1 MKSTTFILSTLLVAQ
16 ALFFM
21 DARGITATTPNNYT
35 HSQSSQQVAIL
46 ASQPSGLNEE
56 CKSLPPA
63 QDPDENWNMEKTF
76 DFSDRGKSYKLVY
89 SWKLPDSTSLC
100 LLEGKTARPIVL
112 KEGAYIDK
120 VERVRVKLFNVQI
133 HEGNGNNVPATKYQ
147 LNLGQPQQPKIK
159 VLKRWVL
166 K

>member
-1 MKSTTFILSTLLVAQ
+1 MKSTTFILSTLIVAQ
-16 ALFFM
+16 TLFFI
-21 DARGITATTPNNYT
+21 DARAITATIPNHSTHHKSPQHIGILTTPGK
-35 HSQSSQQVAIL
+35 
-46 ASQPSGLNEE
+46 GLNEQ
-56 CKSLPPA
+56 CQSVRPA

-89 SWKLPDSTSLC
+89 SWQLPDSTSLC
-100 LLEGKTARPIVL
+100 LLEGKTVRPIIF
-112 KEGAYIDK
+112 KQGAYIDK

-159 VLKRWVL
+159 VLKRWIL

>member
-16 ALFFM
+16 ALFFI
-21 DARGITATTPNNYT
+21 DARAITATIPNST
-35 HSQSSQQVAIL
+35 HDRAPQHVATL
-46 ASQPSGLNEE
+46 AGAANGLNEE
-56 CKSLPPA
+56 CKSVPPD

-76 DFSDRGKSYKLVY
+76 DFSDRGKSYRLVY
-89 SWKLPDSTSLC
+89 SWKLPESTSLC
-100 LLEGKTARPIVL
+100 LIEGKTATPIIF
-112 KEGAYIDK
+112 KQGAYYIDK

-147 LNLGQPQQPKIK
+147 LNLGQPQNPKLK
-159 VLKRWVL
+159 VLKRWIL

>member
-1 MKSTTFILSTLLVAQ
+1 MKSTTFILSTLIVAQ
-16 ALFFM
+16 ALFLI
-21 DARGITATTPNNYT
+21 DARVITATIPNDYT
-35 HSQSSQQVAIL
+35 QNKSPQHIAIL
-46 ASQPSGLNEE
+46 TAPGKGLNEQ
-56 CKSLPPA
+56 CQSVPPA

-76 DFSDRGKSYKLVY
+76 DFVDRGKSYKLVY
-89 SWKLPDSTSLC
+89 SWRLPDSTSLC
-100 LLEGKTARPIVL
+100 LVEGKTAVPLIY

-147 LNLGQPQQPKIK
+147 LNLSQPQNPKVK
-159 VLKRWVL
+159 VLKRWIM

>member
-21 DARGITATTPNNYT
+21 DARAITATIPNK
-35 HSQSSQQVAIL
+35 SSQNGSPQHVAIL
-46 ASQPSGLNEE
+46 TAPGKGLNEQ
-56 CKSLPPA
+56 CQSTPPA

-76 DFSDRGKSYKLVY
+76 DFVDRGKSYKLVY

-100 LLEGKTARPIVL
+100 LLGAKTAVPLIY

-120 VERVRVKLFNVQI
+120 VDRVRAKLFTVQI

-147 LNLGQPQQPKIK
+147 LDLSQPKIPKVK
-159 VLKRWVL
+159 VLKRWIM